1 MFLWPHARTA
11 RRGGGLVQMGLLIW
25 GSPSSPKGPRETG
38 KLAGPFLGSF
48 YRRQCSLEKVSK
60 WPQQPGSRGTV
71 KTLEE
76 VGPWN
81 QRTAAMVQAQGRG
94 SWRFCAWHMSWVA
107 QLEGCS
113 EVVQASP
120 SLWEGQH
127 IHLKRHLPHGVR
139 GSAFFRAGAACVSQ
153 GQSVGSQK

>member
-1 MFLWPHARTA
+1 MEPKD
-11 RRGGGLVQMGLLIW
+11 
-25 GSPSSPKGPRETG
+25 SSDGAGPRERQ
-38 KLAGPFLGSF
+38 LG
-48 YRRQCSLEKVSK
+48 RHR
-60 WPQQPGSRGTV
+60 
-71 KTLEE
+71 
-76 VGPWN
+76 
-81 QRTAAMVQAQGRG
+81 
-94 SWRFCAWHMSWVA
+94 RFCAWHMSWVA

>member
-11 RRGGGLVQMGLLIW
+11 RRGGGLVQMGFCLAQGLLIW

-94 SWRFCAWHMSWVA
+94 SWGGTGAFVHGTCPGWLSWKAA
-107 QLEGCS
+107 QKS
-113 EVVQASP
+113 SRPA
-120 SLWEGQH
+120 
-127 IHLKRHLPHGVR
+127 PHFGKD
-139 GSAFFRAGAACVSQ
+139 STSI
-153 GQSVGSQK
+153 